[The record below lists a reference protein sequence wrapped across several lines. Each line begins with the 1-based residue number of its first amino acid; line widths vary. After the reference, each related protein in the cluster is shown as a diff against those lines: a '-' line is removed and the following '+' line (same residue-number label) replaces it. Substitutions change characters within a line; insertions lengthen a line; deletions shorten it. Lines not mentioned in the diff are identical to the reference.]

1 MLIFFDRRLVFLA
14 TPKAG
19 STAVEA
25 ALDSLANVAITRPE
39 PLKHAT
45 VAEFE
50 QYIRPWLETKAKGDR
65 FTTVALM
72 RNPLDWVRSW
82 YRFRAHDAAGD
93 PEHPMTGVNFESF
106 VQAYI
111 DPHGPDY
118 ARIGCQSDYLTNGA
132 RRTDRIFRY
141 EDMAKFTEF
150 LEDHLGCALTLPRV
164 NVPPEAETAMS
175 TETEAR
181 LNAALARDH
190 ALYDSLAEP
199 SPAPS

>member
-25 ALDSLANVAITRPE
+25 ALDSLANVAITRPGL
-39 PLKHAT
+39 LKHAT
-45 VAEFE
+45 VTEFE
-50 QYIRPWLETKAKGDR
+50 HHIRPWLEARAGGER

-93 PEHPMTGVNFESF
+93 PQHPMTGVSFENF
-106 VQAYI
+106 VQAYM
-111 DPHGPDY
+111 DPEAPDH
-118 ARIGCQSDYLTNGA
+118 ARIGSQSDYLTGDGLCV
-132 RRTDRIFRY
+132 DRIFRY

-150 LEDHLGCALTLPRV
+150 LEDQLGCALTLPRV
-164 NVPPEAETAMS
+164 NVPPAAETAIS
-175 TETEAR
+175 AETEAR
-181 LNAALARDH
+181 LNATLARDH
-190 ALYDSLAEP
+190 ALYDGLTS
-199 SPAPS
+199 